1 MVCMAWQRVAVR
13 YLFFFSPL
21 ALARPDA
28 TVLPPHID
36 CGAPWHGGATVMG
49 GLRSPAASRGA
60 VLFFFFPLFPPVLA
74 SPDVIASLPPPPHID
89 PDAPRQAD
97 ETVWLVVYCTG
108 TRGGP
113 SLFFLFFLLPSR
125 QARTSWRLRLA
136 LPLSDSDRAG
146 RGNNWGRSSP
156 RIARRARDGGARQRH
171 CRRRASLTT
180 EGNPRGAAGAVMC
193 PPLNNVWR
201 WRTVTGRVP
210 GPLETHPSWPH
221 IPLVPSSTAQF

>member
-28 TVLPPHID
+28 TVPPPHND

-74 SPDVIASLPPPPHID
+74 SPDVIASLPPPPTSTQM
-89 PDAPRQAD
+89 RRGRLMRRCGL
-97 ETVWLVVYCTG
+97 WCTG

-125 QARTSWRLRLA
+125 QARKSWRLRLA

-210 GPLETHPSWPH
+210 GPLEMHPSWPH